1 MAPDSRP
8 SPPRSVSS
16 PRLTLARGEGLHVWD
31 TAGRRYL
38 DATSG
43 AFCVN
48 LGYSRP
54 DLVRAM
60 ADAAKRLPHARP
72 SRFGSEEGAAYRAE
86 LLQAAGPPFTD
97 VVFTSSGS
105 EAVDASIK

>member
-1 MAPDSRP
+1 M
-8 SPPRSVSS
+8 
-16 PRLTLARGEGLHVWD
+16 WD
-31 TAGRRYL
+31 AAGRRYL

-60 ADAAKRLPHARP
+60 AEAAARLPHARP
-72 SRFGSEEGAAYRAE
+72 SRFESEEGQAYRA
-86 LLQAAGPPFTD
+86 ASIYGYRCIDWHPPAGPVETGLE
-97 VVFTSSGS
+97 SL
-105 EAVDASIK
+105 